1 MKKYDQAY
9 DLFIIFIKWL
19 SHYELNFPMNTDSN
33 IETKSVSVRANGPKS
48 SWKFGQLVIGVDSSQ
63 KIQIYVL

>member
-19 SHYELNFPMNTDSN
+19 SHYKLNFPMNTDSN
-33 IETKSVSVRANGPKS
+33 IETKSVSVRANGPKHRRNS
-48 SWKFGQLVIGVDSSQ
+48 DIGSDGTISD
-63 KIQIYVL
+63 